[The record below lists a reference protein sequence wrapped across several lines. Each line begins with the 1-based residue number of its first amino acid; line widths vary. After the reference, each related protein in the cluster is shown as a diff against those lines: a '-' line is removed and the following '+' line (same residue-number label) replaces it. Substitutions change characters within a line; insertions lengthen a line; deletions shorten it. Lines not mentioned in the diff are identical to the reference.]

1 VGIFPFVNCMLI
13 ILIFW
18 EVHVN
23 CLSCTSLEK
32 IHQRLNITHVLA
44 GFAVV
49 NLIFTLAL
57 YILNAGYHASTW
69 MEVVACIVLSAML
82 CSSHFLP
89 SNT

>member
-32 IHQRLNITHVLA
+32 IHKRLNITHVLA

-49 NLIFTLAL
+49 NLNL
-57 YILNAGYHASTW
+57 YLG
-69 MEVVACIVLSAML
+69 IVYS
-82 CSSHFLP
+82 
-89 SNT
+89 